1 LTLSKTGFD
10 QSEHDSL
17 QTKPGHRH
25 SAKDSTCRKA
35 STAESLNLTNFF
47 MRASDPIQRVLINGI
62 RWLAL
67 RKKQIIALS
76 GSVKLVDKMPWATRH
91 ANEHWF
97 TS

>member
-1 LTLSKTGFD
+1 
-10 QSEHDSL
+10 
-17 QTKPGHRH
+17 
-25 SAKDSTCRKA
+25 
-35 STAESLNLTNFF
+35 